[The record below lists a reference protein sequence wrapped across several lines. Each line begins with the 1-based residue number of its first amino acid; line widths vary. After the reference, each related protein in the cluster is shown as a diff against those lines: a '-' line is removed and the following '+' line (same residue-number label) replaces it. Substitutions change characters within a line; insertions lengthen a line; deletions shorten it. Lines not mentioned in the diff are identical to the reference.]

1 MLRFHPFYFILT
13 ILFLIIEIIIA
24 VYVNDRFI
32 RPFLGDMFVVILIYC
47 FVRTFLKIGVKR
59 TIILVLGIAF
69 TVEALQYFD
78 FIKLLG
84 LQTSTPAKIIL
95 GNTFSLRIWGCTCLE
110 DLLFGVLKG
119 FIEKGDFY
127 KDYISEGFQGFYGN
141 GDSADFRGVEI
152 PLILADYAAETSYH

>member
-32 RPFLGDMFVVILIYC
+32 RPFLGDMLVVILIYC
-47 FVRTFLKIGVKR
+47 FVRTFLKVGVKR

-84 LQTSTPAKIIL
+84 LQNSTPAKIIL
-95 GNTFSLRIWGCTCLE
+95 GNTFSFE
-110 DLLFGVLKG
+110 DLGMYLLGGVL
-119 FIEKGDFY
+119 IWVAERFY
-127 KDYISEGFQGFYGN
+127 RKRRF
-141 GDSADFRGVEI
+141 
-152 PLILADYAAETSYH
+152 L

>member
-47 FVRTFLKIGVKR
+47 FVRTFLKIDVKR

-84 LQTSTPAKIIL
+84 LQNSTPAKIIL
-95 GNTFSLRIWGCTCLE
+95 GNTFSFEDLGMYLLGGFVIWGTE
-110 DLLFGVLKG
+110 R
-119 FIEKGDFY
+119 FY
-127 KDYISEGFQGFYGN
+127 RKRRF
-141 GDSADFRGVEI
+141 
-152 PLILADYAAETSYH
+152 L